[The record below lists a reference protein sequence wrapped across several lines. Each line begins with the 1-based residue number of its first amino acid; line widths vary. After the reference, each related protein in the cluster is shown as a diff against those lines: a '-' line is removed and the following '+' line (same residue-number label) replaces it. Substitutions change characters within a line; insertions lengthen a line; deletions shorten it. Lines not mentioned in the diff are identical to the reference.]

1 MSVSEKLNFPIF
13 LSSFPLSFLPV
24 PRLVSSHST
33 LTIYGISQD
42 DEAIYQCIAENSAGS
57 TQASARLTVLWAD
70 GLPGV
75 PTHVQ
80 AEALSPTT
88 IQVSWSKPD
97 QNTQDIIG
105 YVLHIRR
112 TSGEAALKNS
122 YIYMPKIAICE
133 RLHEHKKDP
142 YVWTIAMMFPVSVHT
157 NSVVC
162 AHAVCLFT
170 ALGKCVCP
178 CVCFCVWW
186 ESFSGSCRSP
196 Q

>member
-1 MSVSEKLNFPIF
+1 MSTFFPSCSTSSI
-13 LSSFPLSFLPV
+13 LSY
-24 PRLVSSHST
+24 ST

-88 IQVSWSKPD
+88 IRVSWKEPD

-112 TSGEAALKNS
+112 TSGESAMKMQIVMCS
-122 YIYMPKIAICE
+122 
-133 RLHEHKKDP
+133 RLHKNK
-142 YVWTIAMMFPVSVHT
+142 F
-157 NSVVC
+157 
-162 AHAVCLFT
+162 
-170 ALGKCVCP
+170 
-178 CVCFCVWW
+178 
-186 ESFSGSCRSP
+186 

>member
-1 MSVSEKLNFPIF
+1 MQPRTFNLCGLQIKP
-13 LSSFPLSFLPV
+13 SSLPV
-24 PRLVSSHST
+24 AFSTRST

-75 PTHVQ
+75 PTNVQ

-88 IQVSWSKPD
+88 VRVSWKEPN

-112 TSGEAALKNS
+112 TSGE
-122 YIYMPKIAICE
+122 PE
-133 RLHEHKKDP
+133 
-142 YVWTIAMMFPVSVHT
+142 
-157 NSVVC
+157 
-162 AHAVCLFT
+162 
-170 ALGKCVCP
+170 
-178 CVCFCVWW
+178 
-186 ESFSGSCRSP
+186 
-196 Q
+196 

>member
-1 MSVSEKLNFPIF
+1 MLHVGVRDIKLNHFLFFSVPPL
-13 LSSFPLSFLPV
+13 LSS
-24 PRLVSSHST
+24 RSHST

-75 PTHVQ
+75 ATHVQ

-88 IQVSWSKPD
+88 IQVSWREPD

-112 TSGEAALKNS
+112 TSGETALKIQTEKEKKNLQVLAAAKYLGAAS
-122 YIYMPKIAICE
+122 YICKSVNVSTSISVNI
-133 RLHEHKKDP
+133 LHIKMGISCYTDMIKMDGTDIVSEG
-142 YVWTIAMMFPVSVHT
+142 PVS
-157 NSVVC
+157 
-162 AHAVCLFT
+162 
-170 ALGKCVCP
+170 
-178 CVCFCVWW
+178 
-186 ESFSGSCRSP
+186 
-196 Q
+196 

>member
-1 MSVSEKLNFPIF
+1 MTITFNQHLFNSRIDLLDLDQLLCFKLVKKLNFF
-13 LSSFPLSFLPV
+13 LFPTFSPSCS
-24 PRLVSSHST
+24 PHST

-75 PTHVQ
+75 PSHVQ
-80 AEALSPTT
+80 AEALSPTN
-88 IQVSWSKPD
+88 IQVSWREPD

-112 TSGEAALKNS
+112 TSGGAALKIQS
-122 YIYMPKIAICE
+122 YMQLI
-133 RLHEHKKDP
+133 
-142 YVWTIAMMFPVSVHT
+142 
-157 NSVVC
+157 
-162 AHAVCLFT
+162 
-170 ALGKCVCP
+170 
-178 CVCFCVWW
+178 
-186 ESFSGSCRSP
+186 

>member
-1 MSVSEKLNFPIF
+1 MP
-13 LSSFPLSFLPV
+13 PLP
-24 PRLVSSHST
+24 PATST

-75 PTHVQ
+75 PTRVH

-88 IQVSWSKPD
+88 IQVSWEEPG

-112 TSGEAALKNS
+112 TSGEAAGNRA
-122 YIYMPKIAICE
+122 P
-133 RLHEHKKDP
+133 
-142 YVWTIAMMFPVSVHT
+142 
-157 NSVVC
+157 
-162 AHAVCLFT
+162 
-170 ALGKCVCP
+170 P
-178 CVCFCVWW
+178 C
-186 ESFSGSCRSP
+186 
-196 Q
+196 

>member
-1 MSVSEKLNFPIF
+1 MFHVRETKLRFPF
-13 LSSFPLSFLPV
+13 SLSTFFPSCSTSSILSY
-24 PRLVSSHST
+24 ST

-88 IQVSWSKPD
+88 IRVSWKEPD

-112 TSGEAALKNS
+112 TSGESA
-122 YIYMPKIAICE
+122 MKIQIVMCS
-133 RLHEHKKDP
+133 RLHKNK
-142 YVWTIAMMFPVSVHT
+142 
-157 NSVVC
+157 
-162 AHAVCLFT
+162 L
-170 ALGKCVCP
+170 
-178 CVCFCVWW
+178 
-186 ESFSGSCRSP
+186 